1 MIGEV
6 METARMSIMI
16 SRQNN
21 YFNLKMKL
29 ILSLLI
35 VCNFLFNTSSFGQIA
50 DNTVFE
56 IVDED
61 AEFEGGYPALMK
73 FIQDNLNYP
82 YTAIE
87 NRIQGKVTLK
97 FIVEK
102 NGSISNVTVFKGIPG
117 CQECDSE
124 ALRVVQKMKNWKP
137 GKINQKAVRQWNTL
151 PISFAIQ

>member
-1 MIGEV
+1 

>member
-1 MIGEV
+1 
-6 METARMSIMI
+6 
-16 SRQNN
+16 
-21 YFNLKMKL
+21 MKL
-29 ILSLLI
+29 ILSFLI
-35 VCNFLFNTSSFGQIA
+35 VCNFLFKTNSFGQIA
-50 DNTVFE
+50 DNTVYE

-82 YTAIE
+82 YSAIE

-102 NGSISNVTVFKGIPG
+102 NGSISNATILKGIPG
-117 CQECDSE
+117 CKECDNE
-124 ALRVVQKMKNWKP
+124 ALRVVQKMKSWKP
-137 GKINQKAVRQWNTL
+137 AIINQKAVRQLNTL